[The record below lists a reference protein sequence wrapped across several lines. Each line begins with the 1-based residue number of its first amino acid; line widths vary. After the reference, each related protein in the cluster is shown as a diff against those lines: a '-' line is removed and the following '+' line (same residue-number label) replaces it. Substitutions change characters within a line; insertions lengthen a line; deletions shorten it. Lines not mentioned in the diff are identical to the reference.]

1 MASCEGVKMSKLQC
15 KLSQDDSLIICDD
28 LGKYSEYE
36 EQLWSLFLRTYEYNS
51 LKFHDIPVRMKH
63 YPPSFSPKTGFYHLT
78 CENYLHQEED
88 SRKPN
93 LRRCERLMW
102 AKTII
107 ESCSDSCA
115 SLLVWE
121 NTRHNKPNIVLFC
134 PELDYVV
141 ILSKR
146 SQGYYLLTTAYPVD
160 HPHRMEDLLN
170 EYQRYIKQTA
180 HPVLKPNTLSN
191 APSTRGR

>member
-1 MASCEGVKMSKLQC
+1 MSKLQC

-63 YPPSFSPKTGFYHLT
+63 YPPSFSPKTCFYHLT

-134 PELDYVV
+134 PELAYVV

-160 HPHRMEDLLN
+160 HPHRREDLLN